1 MCTRK
6 KVKVML
12 MKQDFGKEI
21 NAGVAGA
28 EEEHDLRVQFCPL
41 DNMSALHF

>member
-12 MKQDFGKEI
+12 MEQDFRKEI
-21 NAGVAGA
+21 NTGVAGA
-28 EEEHDLRVQFCPL
+28 EEKHDLRMQFCPL
-41 DNMSALHF
+41 DNMSSLHF